1 MLRNRLSRMS
11 SRGWDRK
18 LSTLSTLLVGAVLA
32 GSFGLIPFLGTPETS
47 TQEFAYF
54 GLLGVALG
62 LAITFGLCAMAI
74 EGERDDSVEA
84 IRQDLDTLLAPYE
97 GTSK

>member
-11 SRGWDRK
+11 DRGWDRK
-18 LSTLSTLLVGAVLA
+18 FSTLGTLLMGAVLA

-47 TQEFAYF
+47 TQELAYF
-54 GLLGVALG
+54 GLLGGALG
-62 LAITFGLCAMAI
+62 LAIVFGLCAMAI

-97 GTSK
+97 GTSE